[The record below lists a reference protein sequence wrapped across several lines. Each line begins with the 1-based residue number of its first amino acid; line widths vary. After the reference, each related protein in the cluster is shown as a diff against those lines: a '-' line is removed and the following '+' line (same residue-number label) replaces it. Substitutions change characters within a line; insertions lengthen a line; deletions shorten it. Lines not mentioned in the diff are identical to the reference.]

1 MKIRAY
7 VANDF
12 EEWLRMRV
20 LLWPE
25 LLLDGEEDAAA
36 DARDWLE
43 REDACV
49 FVAEREDGSG
59 LCGFAEV
66 GEREYA
72 DGCSTAP
79 VAYVEGWY
87 VDTDARR
94 LGVGRD
100 LVAASEVWARE
111 QGYRELASDALIEN
125 VVSQKAHEASGFVE
139 VERAVRYRKSL
150 A

>member
-7 VANDF
+7 STTDF
-12 EEWLRMRV
+12 DEWLRMRV

-25 LLLDGEEDAAA
+25 ILAAGEDAAA
-36 DARDWLE
+36 DAREWLE

-49 FVAEREDGSG
+49 IVSERENGTG

-94 LGVGRD
+94 QSVGRE
-100 LVAASEVWARE
+100 LVAASEEWARHR
-111 QGYRELASDALIEN
+111 GYRELASDALIEN